1 MQHGLL
7 RYVIVSEAAAVFLC
21 GSHQTPSTS
30 QLFRLR
36 RCPRPGWCVAPLD
49 CDSPGRPVWV
59 LEAFR
64 IPSVEPV
71 LAVVSLAATVAG
83 MVDRQ
88 SFTAFVQMAPG
99 PVFSVVFGFLW
110 KSRRPRPDVF
120 CKTVGLKNLGFRAVC
135 ADTWSPQSYPQ
146 GPLRRH
152 VGGLPQWPP
161 QKTGRTALPPAA
173 RCGLQ
178 SGRLSHPP
186 SPQEF
191 GPGSGRFG
199 LPNPGLSV

>member
-49 CDSPGRPVWV
+49 CDSLGRPVWV

-83 MVDRQ
+83 MVVRQ

-110 KSRRPRPDVF
+110 ISRRPRPDVF
-120 CKTVGLKNLGFRAVC
+120 CKTVGLKNLGYRAVC
-135 ADTWSPQSYPQ
+135 ADTWSPQGYPQ
-146 GPLRRH
+146 GPL
-152 VGGLPQWPP
+152 GATQAACLNGLHKRPAERPCRP
-161 QKTGRTALPPAA
+161 LPVADFNQDA
-173 RCGLQ
+173 
-178 SGRLSHPP
+178 
-186 SPQEF
+186 
-191 GPGSGRFG
+191 
-199 LPNPGLSV
+199 